1 MSNPEV
7 SKQQALRALETTIF
21 VLGQAIESCCIA
33 ESAPDIPKAFS
44 IVAKHLPIVEQVF
57 SSARNHLK
65 SSKEETEQLKELYPV
80 VKHVSDEGCG
90 QLRSIENLFDTV
102 TQDGEKMER
111 YASAVKSG
119 DGKKVE
125 TIMVELLTNAS
136 LVAVDPLVSQ
146 DNIETLQRALE
157 EVKKLPPSLEEDRS
171 AGVVLNNSGSGNQ
184 FYHGGRGNQNHCSGG
199 FQVNGDNQNASSVCI
214 IFQHPKGEWITTSVL
229 NRGTPIW
236 YRDHFHPLE
245 PLPQSMHVYH
255 FDESCDD
262 STPIRLLVG
271 YSAYTLEPVLAS
283 ADATRLDM
291 YSDVDDLSRLEL
303 EVPSEGNLSPSE
315 VILHHALTVP
325 GNLRA
330 VKHLLIEEA
339 WEQAFA
345 DGDITVEYA

>member
-44 IVAKHLPIVEQVF
+44 IVAKHLPAVEQVF

-65 SSKEETEQLKELYPV
+65 SSKEETEQVKELYPV

-90 QLRSIENLFDTV
+90 QVRFIENLFDTV

-111 YASAVKSG
+111 YASAVKNG

-146 DNIETLQRALE
+146 DNIETLQQALE
-157 EVKKLPPSLEEDRS
+157 EVKKLPPSLEGDRS

-199 FQVNGDNQNASSVCI
+199 FQVNGDNQNASIAIMPREPPPWRGTRTVIEGKKAALVSEEGVVI
-214 IFQHPKGEWITTSVL
+214 AQTVGNLHAGGYFDAIQHPKGE
-229 NRGTPIW
+229 
-236 YRDHFHPLE
+236 
-245 PLPQSMHVYH
+245 
-255 FDESCDD
+255 
-262 STPIRLLVG
+262 
-271 YSAYTLEPVLAS
+271 
-283 ADATRLDM
+283 
-291 YSDVDDLSRLEL
+291 
-303 EVPSEGNLSPSE
+303 
-315 VILHHALTVP
+315 
-325 GNLRA
+325 
-330 VKHLLIEEA
+330 
-339 WEQAFA
+339 
-345 DGDITVEYA
+345 